1 MKRSIAFAVAVSV
14 LVTTL
19 MFVSQRNIVAD
30 GNPMPPPPPPLT
42 ADGNPMPPP
51 PAQLQWLMA
60 DGNPM
65 PPPPPPL
72 KSGTPSLTT

>member
-30 GNPMPPPPPPLT
+30 GNPMPPPPPPFT
-42 ADGNPMPPP
+42 ADGNPMAPPP
-51 PAQLQWLMA
+51 QSQWMIA

-65 PPPPPPL
+65 PPPPPP
-72 KSGTPSLTT
+72 KSGALSLTA